1 MLRMP
6 AAAPRIWAGTE
17 LMMAL
22 VLGETKKPEP
32 PPMRAMK
39 IDNNQYGVDGPTVDN
54 PNRPKAETPRPS
66 GVSTREPTRSDNLPL
81 SGPTIINAAPNGVS
95 IRPALSGSCP

>member
-1 MLRMP
+1 MKTCIIAAIGTALRASGKTMAILSIWPVLLSMLRMP
-6 AAAPRIWAGTE
+6 AAAPRIWAPTE

-54 PNRPKAETPRPS
+54 PNKPREETPRPS
-66 GVSTREPTRSDNLPL
+66 GVSTREPT
-81 SGPTIINAAPNGVS
+81 
-95 IRPALSGSCP
+95 